1 VQRGDLDIIGAARP
15 AIADP
20 FLPAKIREGRV
31 EDIRECTGSNVCI
44 MREETFNHV
53 GCIQNATA
61 GEEYRRGWHPEIYHP
76 PVDPTPPILVVGGG
90 PAGMECAMVLGRRGF
105 DAVHLVEAE
114 TELGGKLCWTRRL
127 PTLGDWGRVIDH
139 RVIGLEK
146 LENVEVILERR
157 LSAADILDYGAELVV
172 IATGS
177 RWVRDGSQ
185 PHLLQAI
192 DGHETA
198 LVPEQVMAGDRT
210 PPGRVVVYDTDHYYV
225 GPGIAELLALEGY
238 ETHLVTTA
246 TTVSPVSDESLEGD
260 LLRAHLRRLGVT
272 FHTQVTVLEIDGGT
286 VRGETDYGEEW
297 SLDAGGVVLVTQQVS
312 EDALYRGLT
321 GDPAALA
328 AAGIRRVHRVG
339 DAEAPHMPSEAIFS
353 GHRLAREIEAEGADV
368 ARPWLREVP
377 QV

>member
-1 VQRGDLDIIGAARP
+1 
-15 AIADP
+15 
-20 FLPAKIREGRV
+20 
-31 EDIRECTGSNVCI
+31 
-44 MREETFNHV
+44 
-53 GCIQNATA
+53 
-61 GEEYRRGWHPEIYHP
+61 
-76 PVDPTPPILVVGGG
+76 
-90 PAGMECAMVLGRRGF
+90 MVLGRRGF